1 MADTPNYKQIKD
13 FDELNKNILNDD
25 DMLLIQDHNGITKH
39 IKASVLNDI
48 KRNMLFYEVL
58 DDNDNIE

>member
-13 FDELNKNILNDD
+13 FEELSKDRLDDND
-25 DMLLIQDHNGITKH
+25 LLLVQDHTGITKH

-48 KRNMLFYEVL
+48 KKNMLFYEEVL
-58 DDNDNIE
+58 DDNNE